1 MSTWYDQDLD
11 RSPLKDC
18 HIAVFGYGAQGR
30 AQARNLKDAGFNVRV
45 ALRPSSASRE
55 RAEADGLS
63 VMDVTAATEWA
74 DIAVILV
81 PDGAQPELYDT
92 VLAPTLKQ
100 GAALIFAHGYAIHH
114 GHIRPRAD
122 LDVVMVAPLG
132 IGEQVRATFEKGAGV
147 PALVAV
153 AQNGSGRAWERGLA
167 YAGAGGHGRA
177 GVIETTF
184 AEETETDL
192 FAEQAVL
199 VGGMS
204 ELIRSAFET
213 LVDAGY
219 SEEVAYFCC
228 LHEVKLI
235 ADLIHT
241 RGIADMRASISAVA
255 DFGAMRQGPRIIGES
270 SRQAM
275 RQALDEI
282 RSGEF
287 DRLLQR
293 EQAAGFPQLSRSRDS
308 AQNHAIEGVG
318 RRLRANMPWMK
329 GGQNDA

>member
-11 RSPLKDC
+11 RSPLADC
-18 HIAVFGYGAQGR
+18 AIAVFGYGAQGR
-30 AQARNLKDAGFNVRV
+30 AQARNLLDAGFNVRV
-45 ALRPSSASRE
+45 ALRADSSSRE

-63 VMDVTAATEWA
+63 VLSLEAAAEWA
-74 DIAVILV
+74 DMAVMLV
-81 PDGAQPELYDT
+81 PDGEQPALYQS
-92 VLAPTLKQ
+92 VLAPALKP
-100 GAALIFAHGYAIHH
+100 GAALIFAHGYAVHH
-114 GHIRPRAD
+114 GHIRARED
-122 LDVVMVAPLG
+122 LDVLMVAPLG

-153 AQNGSGRAWERGLA
+153 AQDGSGQAWSRVLA

-204 ELIRSAFET
+204 ELIRNAFET
-213 LVDAGY
+213 LVEAGY

-241 RGIADMRASISAVA
+241 RGIASMRESISEVA
-255 DFGAMRQGPRIIGES
+255 DYGAMRQGPRIIGEA

-275 RQALDEI
+275 RQALQEI

-287 DRLLQR
+287 DRRLQE
-293 EQAAGFPQLSRSRDS
+293 EQGAGFTILNESRVAARS
-308 AQNHAIEGVG
+308 HPIETVG

-329 GGQNDA
+329 EK